1 MKFRNLVILGIVG
14 FFVWKHL
21 HPDVSKLRV
30 KAGIDPNDV
39 VMLSVT
45 ECGAVCTDQAKMIEK
60 RGVHVVTFDVDT
72 DPEGGVGKRL
82 WQAIGSPNRF
92 PSFLIG
98 KTVFSGGQQDLRS
111 VLVAEMGDRV
121 LRAPE
126 RIYFSAHF
134 TNQVPQATLYTAPW
148 CGYCKALRADLK
160 ASGTPFKEIDVESHR
175 SRDTL
180 TEVMEIDGYPA
191 VYFGYERLN
200 GAPNDLANQIR
211 SRIAAL

>member
-1 MKFRNLVILGIVG
+1 MKFRYVVILGIIG

-21 HPDVSKLRV
+21 HPEISKLRL
-30 KAGIDPNDV
+30 KAGIDPADV
-39 VMLSVT
+39 VMLSVA
-45 ECGAVCTDQAKMIEK
+45 ECGTICTDQAKMIEK
-60 RGVHVVTFDVDT
+60 RGVRVVSLYIDT
-72 DPEGGVGKRL
+72 DPGKQL
-82 WQAIGSPNRF
+82 WQAIGSPNSF

-121 LRAPE
+121 LRAAE
-126 RIYFSAHF
+126 RIYFSVHF
-134 TNQVPQATLYTAPW
+134 TNKVPQATLYTAPW
-148 CGYCKALRADLK
+148 CGYCKALRADLQ

-175 SRDTL
+175 SKSTL
-180 TEVMEIDGYPA
+180 AEVMEIGGYPA

-211 SRIAAL
+211 SRISAHKGG